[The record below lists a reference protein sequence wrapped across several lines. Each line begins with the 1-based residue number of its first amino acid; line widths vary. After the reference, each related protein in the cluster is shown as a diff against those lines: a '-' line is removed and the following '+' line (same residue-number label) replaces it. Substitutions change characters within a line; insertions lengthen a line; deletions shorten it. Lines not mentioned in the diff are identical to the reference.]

1 MTKPITLAS
10 LLLATTI
17 LCAPAALAQS
27 TTTGE
32 TPVVT
37 EGQSQS
43 PANVPSGQPGDQL
56 PPQESPP
63 ANIYFRDG
71 EPLTGQSDH
80 LANVQVGL
88 ENTDRLSQQTL
99 LLTYA
104 SKRVTARGPSGQPD
118 LYEYPGLVLDFVA
131 REGFKVAGRDIEIKF
146 EARNLTARK
155 YKEYQES
162 GDNRVYFNRYKVGTT
177 VALGGSMKF

>member
-1 MTKPITLAS
+1 MFANRRLVTIANYTFTKSRIKAS
-10 LLLATTI
+10 EGDETI
-17 LCAPAALAQS
+17 VNGFTQ
-27 TTTGE
+27 
-32 TPVVT
+32 
-37 EGQSQS
+37 
-43 PANVPSGQPGDQL
+43 
-56 PPQESPP
+56 P

-131 REGFKVAGRDIEIKF
+131 REGFKVAGRDVEIKF

-177 VALGGSMKF
+177 VALGGSVKF